1 MFNMDNDKKII
12 QTYKAAYRLLDRYS
26 PLDGDCGL
34 MCSAACCMSAS
45 GCHDEE
51 MGIYML
57 PGEDF
62 IHDKNNSC
70 LSWNTER
77 SEEYG
82 FPESWDESFWF
93 VKCAGP
99 STCDRKLR
107 PLQCRTFPLMPYIS
121 EDGELMMIYN
131 DNELPYK
138 CPLIENEIPL
148 NDDFVRATRTVW
160 KHLLR
165 DRRIRDMVE
174 QDSELLREALADEE
188 YE

>member
-12 QTYKAAYRLLDRYS
+12 QTYKAAYRLLDKYS

>member
-1 MFNMDNDKKII
+1 MDNDKKII

-26 PLDGDCGL
+26 PVDGDCGL

-57 PGEDF
+57 PGEDL
-62 IHDKNNSC
+62 IHDKNNSR
-70 LSWNTER
+70 LLWNAE
-77 SEEYG
+77 SSDEYG
-82 FPESWDESFWF
+82 FPESWDETFWF
-93 VKCAGP
+93 VKCSGP
-99 STCDRKLR
+99 STCDRKMR

-121 EDGELMMIYN
+121 EAGELMMIYN
-131 DNELPYK
+131 DNELPYE

>member
-1 MFNMDNDKKII
+1 MDNSKKII
-12 QTYKAAYRLLDRYS
+12 QTYRAAYRLLDRYS
-26 PLDGDCGL
+26 PIDGDCGL

-57 PGEDF
+57 LGEDL

-70 LSWNTER
+70 LSWNAE
-77 SEEYG
+77 SSDEYG
-82 FPESWDESFWF
+82 FPESWDETFWF
-93 VKCAGP
+93 VKCSGP
-99 STCDRKLR
+99 PSCDRKLR

-131 DNELPYK
+131 DNELPYE
-138 CPLIENEIPL
+138 CPLIESEIPL

-165 DRRIRDMVE
+165 DQRIRDMVE
-174 QDSELLREALADEE
+174 QDSKLLREALADEE